1 LATRVRPAASG
12 AASLVESP
20 PPALRV
26 LAVAAWPV
34 RKLLGGLDGLVAV
47 LDRNPVSNATGA
59 VRVRRGLAALI
70 TVFAVIYEM
79 QSALHGSVISPVA
92 ILMLMVAF
100 AVYTNRGGRFLRD
113 WVPVVLVLV
122 AYGATVSAVPSLG
135 LGIHYLPQIDADRV
149 LGFGTLPT
157 AWLQDHLYQGAT
169 GPLEVFSVA
178 MYLSHFI
185 APLLLAFLIWAAWNG
200 RGFADL
206 LFGLLV
212 VSILGS
218 ITFLLA
224 PTAPP
229 WLAAEQGLIAPI
241 HPIIKDG
248 LIDLHL
254 NTLAAHKGDASSYN
268 VAAAIPSLH
277 VAWPVLG
284 LLVIRKHRL
293 PRWLLAVQSLLTA
306 GVVFAVVYTGEHYLV
321 DAVFGVF
328 YALAAWWLLQ
338 RALGAGHV
346 LRAAAATSD

>member
-1 LATRVRPAASG
+1 LRAVLVAT
-12 AASLVESP
+12 
-20 PPALRV
+20 
-26 LAVAAWPV
+26 WPV
-34 RKLLGGLDGLVAV
+34 RKFLRALDGLTAI
-47 LDRNPVSNATGA
+47 LDRNPVSNAPGA
-59 VRVRRGLAALI
+59 VRVRRGLAVLI
-70 TVFAVIYEM
+70 AVFALVHEV
-79 QSALHGSVISPVA
+79 QSALHGQLISPVGL
-92 ILMLMVAF
+92 LMLMIAF
-100 AVYTNRGGRFLRD
+100 AVYANRGGRFLRD
-113 WVPVVLVLV
+113 WVPVVLVLL
-122 AYGATVSAVPSLG
+122 AYGATASAVPSFNLE
-135 LGIHYLPQIDADRV
+135 IHYLPQIDADRI

-157 AWLQDHLYQGAT
+157 VWLQEHLYRGGT

-178 MYLSHFI
+178 MYVSHFL
-185 APLLLAFLIWAAWNG
+185 APLFLAFLLWAAWSG
-200 RGFADL
+200 RGFSDL

-241 HPIIKDG
+241 HPILKDG

-277 VAWPVLG
+277 VAWPVLA

-293 PRWLLAVQSLLTA
+293 PRWLFAVQGLLTA

-321 DAVFGVF
+321 DAVVGVF

-338 RALGAGHV
+338 RALGAGRV